1 MSPAAISRVRLF
13 ALRELRTHWG
23 RAVASVGVVAVSA
36 ALLVAVLGISGSITG
51 SAERLADGIGGNAAL
66 EVSGVTDAGFD
77 ASLLDAVGR
86 VPGVAAAVPVLRAQV
101 ETASGQAL
109 LIGVDRSVE
118 ALTSDLE
125 QTVRAQLQPGSPLSR
140 APNGVVVGPAA
151 GVGQGTEFDVNS
163 TRVLAAV
170 VVTDPAAGRLNGGH
184 FVVAPLALA
193 QRLTGREHRLDSILL
208 VTAPGADNT
217 QIRQAVTTA
226 VAGRA
231 LVAEPSFRA
240 AQVSSSFAIVTSMT
254 LLVTL
259 TTFVIAAFLS
269 YNATA
274 LAIAQRRPVIS
285 TLRALGGRRRTI
297 VGDLLSEAAV
307 LGLIGGVIGS
317 ACGIALGRV
326 AIGTLPGTLTQ
337 SLEARTEYLLPA
349 YVVPLAVAAAV
360 VTSVIATAVA
370 ARQVHNVAPV
380 EALAPIGAGS
390 AEFASRPV
398 RIVAAVFGTVCVAA
412 SVVLVT
418 AGIGRVAMA
427 SLALAFIGA
436 TTIAFALSDPL
447 MRAAAAVA
455 RRCGSTGILGATS
468 IERAPRRMLVATIT
482 VMIAV
487 ANAAS
492 VTGTNRNVV
501 DSTLASYASL
511 GKADVWVTASPVTG
525 YQSAPLPPD
534 IEPRVRAVPGVA
546 RVTPGQLAFGTVDDI
561 RVMILG
567 AAPGSYQSM
576 YQLLSAQHRA
586 EFDAGRG
593 IALSRDL
600 AERMGTTAGEQIV
613 LQTPSGEHRAQVLQ
627 VLPVVA
633 ALYGT
638 VALNLQ
644 AMRDWYSAPAATN
657 LEVTAAPGTDTES
670 LLREVKAAVPQDVYV
685 YSGPEMLAAVKA
697 AVDANTAA
705 IFTIVWIIIVV
716 SAVTLL
722 NTLMLSVLDRRR
734 EIGVLRALGATRRST
749 VNVIASEAV
758 GVGVVGGLLGLAVGA
773 ASQYLA
779 AHALTS
785 VLGIDVSYRP
795 QPAMVAIGLGA
806 LVICLLGAVPPA
818 IRAARLNIVE
828 AISVD

>member
-13 ALRELRTHWG
+13 AIRELRTHWG

-51 SAERLADGIGGNAAL
+51 SAERLADSIGGNAAL
-66 EVSGVTDAGFD
+66 EVSGVTDTGFD
-77 ASLLDAVGR
+77 ESVLDAVR
-86 VPGVAAAVPVLRAQV
+86 HVDGVAAAVPVLRAQAK
-101 ETASGQAL
+101 TDSGQVL

-118 ALTSDLE
+118 GLKSDLE

-140 APNGVVVGPAA
+140 APDGVVAGPAA
-151 GVGQGTEFDVNS
+151 GAGEGDRFDLNAVQ
-163 TRVLAAV
+163 VLAAV
-170 VVTDPAAGRLNGGH
+170 VVRDPASERLNGGH

-193 QRLTGREHRLDSILL
+193 QRIAGREHRLDSILV
-208 VTAPGADNT
+208 VTAPGSDNA

-240 AQVSSSFAIVTSMT
+240 AQVSSSFAIVASMT

-297 VGDLLSEAAV
+297 VSDLLSEAAV
-307 LGLIGGVIGS
+307 LGLAGGAVGA
-317 ACGIALGRV
+317 ACGIALGRT
-326 AIGTLPGTLTQ
+326 AIGTLPATLTQ

-360 VTSVIATAVA
+360 VTSVAATAVA
-370 ARQVHNVAPV
+370 ARQVHSVAPV
-380 EALAPIGAGS
+380 EALAPVGAGS
-390 AEFASRPV
+390 AEVASRPV
-398 RIVAAVFGTVCVAA
+398 RIAAGALGAACVALG
-412 SVVLVT
+412 VVLVG
-418 AGIGRVAMA
+418 AQVGRLAMA
-427 SLALAFIGA
+427 SLALAFTGA
-436 TTIAFALSDPL
+436 TTVAFACSGPL

-455 RRCGSTGILGATS
+455 RRCGSTGVLGATS

-492 VTGTNRNVV
+492 VTGTNSNVV

-511 GKADVWVTASPVTG
+511 GKPDVWVTASPATG
-525 YQSAPLPPD
+525 FQTAPLPAD
-534 IEPRVRAVPGVA
+534 IEARVRAVPGVQ
-546 RVTPGQLAFGTVDDI
+546 RVIPGQLAFGTVDGI
-561 RVMILG
+561 RVMMLG
-567 AAPGSYQSM
+567 AAPGSCQSM
-576 YQLLSAQHRA
+576 YELLSAQNRA
-586 EFDAGRG
+586 AFDAGHG
-593 IALSRDL
+593 VALSRDL
-600 AERMGTTAGEQIV
+600 AARMGAAAGDEIV
-613 LQTPSGEHRAQVLQ
+613 LQTPSGEHRVPVLQ
-627 VLPVVA
+627 VVPVVA

-638 VALNLQ
+638 VAMSLDTL
-644 AMRDWYSAPAATN
+644 RDWYSAPAVTN
-657 LEVTAAPGTDTES
+657 LEVVAAPGADPDDV
-670 LLREVKAAVPQDVYV
+670 LRAVKPAVPQGIYV
-685 YSGPEMLAAVKA
+685 FSGQEMLTAVKA

-705 IFTIVWIIIVV
+705 IFTIVWIIIAV

-749 VNVIASEAV
+749 VNVIASEAI

-779 AHALTS
+779 THALTS

-795 QPAMVAIGLGA
+795 QPAMIAIGLGA
-806 LVICLLGAVPPA
+806 LVICLLGSVPPA
-818 IRAARLNIVE
+818 IRAARLNIVD